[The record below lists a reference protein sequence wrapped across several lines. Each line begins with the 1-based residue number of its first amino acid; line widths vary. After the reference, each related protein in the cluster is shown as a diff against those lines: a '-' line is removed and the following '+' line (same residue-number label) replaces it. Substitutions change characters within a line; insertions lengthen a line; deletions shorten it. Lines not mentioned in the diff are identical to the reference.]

1 MGAGAAG
8 AFFGSAGF
16 GSFGSALGDFSLVD
30 QANGKYEMIDIL
42 CPFSPVNIWQ
52 MDDSIASAALIINM
66 VDTSLIH
73 FFRYSAALF
82 LASSLLAFQPSFL
95 FSQPLESPCHRL
107 LPPFLLPERGQL
119 QHNPPTLHFP
129 YSCYSRTGG
138 NHPNPR

>member
-16 GSFGSALGDFSLVD
+16 FSVFASAFGFGSALGDFSLVD

-73 FFRYSAALF
+73 FFQIF
-82 LASSLLAFQPSFL
+82 CF
-95 FSQPLESPCHRL
+95 
-107 LPPFLLPERGQL
+107 
-119 QHNPPTLHFP
+119 
-129 YSCYSRTGG
+129 
-138 NHPNPR
+138 

>member
-1 MGAGAAG
+1 MGAAGAAG

-16 GSFGSALGDFSLVD
+16 GSAFGFGSALGDFSLVD
-30 QANGKYEMIDIL
+30 QANGKHEMIDIL

-52 MDDSIASAALIINM
+52 MDDSIASAARIINM

-73 FFRYSAALF
+73 FFRYSASDSAALF

-107 LPPFLLPERGQL
+107 LPFLLPERGQL

-129 YSCYSRTGG
+129 YSC
-138 NHPNPR
+138 